1 VAAETVLSTKSL
13 LRLKLFI
20 LSPERV
26 RTHAVVE
33 REGHR
38 SQERVVGFVAY
49 LCNALSSPK

>member
-1 VAAETVLSTKSL
+1 MAAETVLSTKSL

-20 LSPERV
+20 LSPETV

-38 SQERVVGFVAY
+38 SQERVGGFVAY